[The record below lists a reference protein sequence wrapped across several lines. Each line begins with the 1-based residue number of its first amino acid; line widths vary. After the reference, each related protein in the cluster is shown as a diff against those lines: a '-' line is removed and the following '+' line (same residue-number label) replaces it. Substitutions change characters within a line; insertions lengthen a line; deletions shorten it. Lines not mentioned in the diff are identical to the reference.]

1 VRFRAN
7 RVGYDRGMAITLFVL
22 LVIAGIGFFLWRM
35 QANRPASGDTP
46 VVGGKRP
53 PRPGER

>member
-1 VRFRAN
+1 
-7 RVGYDRGMAITLFVL
+7 MAITLFVL